1 MNEDQYIQDYIANR
15 LSEKQRQDFEVLMQ
29 KDSDLKR
36 KFDEHKSLQHAF
48 KIHEAERLK
57 AMLKSHEIQNSPKKR
72 YRSKPV
78 IYSLVAVFLMLV
90 GLTIY
95 FNLSQQNLYNQ
106 FYDSYPN
113 VYQPIV
119 RGDDTSDLTKA
130 FMFYENGNFIK
141 ANELF
146 SSLLNQN
153 YDPNV
158 DFYYGLSLMELDNV
172 EEAVIR
178 FQEVQQ
184 NEDFQFK
191 SELLWFQAL
200 GYLKIEDYQNASKI
214 LIQLENF
221 DNNFKSEKRSE
232 LQDALKSKL

>member
-1 MNEDQYIQDYIANR
+1 MNEDQYIQEYIANR

-29 KDSDLKR
+29 KDSGLKR
-36 KFDEHKSLQHAF
+36 KFDEHKSLQNAF

-57 AMLKSHEIQNSPKKR
+57 AILKSHEIQNSPKKR
-72 YRSKPV
+72 YSSKPV

-119 RGDDTSDLTKA
+119 RGDDTSDLTEA
-130 FMFYENGNFIK
+130 FMLYENGNFSK

-158 DFYYGLSLMELDNV
+158 DFYYGLSLLELDNV

-178 FQEVQQ
+178 FKEVQQ
-184 NEDFQFK
+184 NENFQFK

-200 GYLKIEDYQNASKI
+200 GYLKIEDYQNASKV

-221 DNNFKSEKRSE
+221 DNNFKSKKRSE